1 VEVISDDASRKARSI
16 KDVTNYFETN
26 HPELLGPLLKRTI
39 VVMNQFNKLFT
50 YKPPSKLEW
59 LSSNNNDG
67 LHSCLDEL
75 FQYLTLK
82 YALSHPP
89 FLVGFDYNKKQNTLG
104 EDKVGYE
111 REMCIGARDHLRP
124 DLFAKLSVGLSQ
136 IHSIVLLS
144 RKKIIKELVA
154 QMKDS
159 IRHHYQ
165 LLQDSIGSTV
175 SIDEADVFNAV
186 HQGFERFLSVV
197 YYYANGVN
205 FISARDINYLR
216 FPYQSDDFTQEI
228 ATRFVDALY
237 YVDEEKNLF
246 RYLPRLERIT
256 ILCWGQGYDRG

>member
-1 VEVISDDASRKARSI
+1 
-16 KDVTNYFETN
+16 
-26 HPELLGPLLKRTI
+26 
-39 VVMNQFNKLFT
+39 M
-50 YKPPSKLEW
+50 
-59 LSSNNNDG
+59 
-67 LHSCLDEL
+67 
-75 FQYLTLK
+75 
-82 YALSHPP
+82 
-89 FLVGFDYNKKQNTLG
+89 
-104 EDKVGYE
+104 
-111 REMCIGARDHLRP
+111 RP

-144 RKKIIKELVA
+144 RKKIIKELIA

-237 YVDEEKNLF
+237 YVDEEKKPF
-246 RYLPRLERIT
+246 PVSSKT
-256 ILCWGQGYDRG
+256 